1 MEKNIQCILL
11 RDDKVLIGEVQELL
25 MEKSE
30 NLIVKLSNLIG
41 LFLALI
47 PAVKLK
53 SILNPWLTFTN
64 QDEILIRS
72 ADVLTFVEP
81 NGKLV
86 DEYLA
91 AIA

>member
-11 RDDKVLIGEVQELL
+11 RDDKVLIGEVQELFG
-25 MEKSE
+25 EIGEPDCKVIKPYR
-30 NLIVKLSNLIG
+30 IVLDIKTDNETGGYIE
-41 LFLALI
+41 
-47 PAVKLK
+47 
-53 SILNPWLTFTN
+53 PWLTFTN

-81 NGKLV
+81 NGKLI
-86 DEYLA
+86 DEYLE

>member
-11 RDDKVLIGEVQELL
+11 RDDKVLIGEVQELFG
-25 MEKSE
+25 EIGEPDCKVI
-30 NLIVKLSNLIG
+30 NPYRIVLGINTDTDAKERLE
-41 LFLALI
+41 
-47 PAVKLK
+47 
-53 SILNPWLTFTN
+53 PWLTFTN
-64 QDEILIRS
+64 QTEILIRS

-81 NGKLV
+81 NGKLI

>member
-11 RDDKVLIGEVQELL
+11 RDDKVLIGEVQELFGEIGEPDCKIIKPYRIVL
-25 MEKSE
+25 DINTDSE
-30 NLIVKLSNLIG
+30 TREYIE
-41 LFLALI
+41 
-47 PAVKLK
+47 
-53 SILNPWLTFTN
+53 PWLTFTN

>member
-11 RDDKVLIGEVQELL
+11 RNDKILIGEVQELFG
-25 MEKSE
+25 EIGE
-30 NLIVKLSNLIG
+30 PDCRVINPYRIVLGINTDTDAKERIE
-41 LFLALI
+41 
-47 PAVKLK
+47 
-53 SILNPWLTFTN
+53 PWLTFTN
-64 QDEILIRS
+64 QTEILIRS

-81 NGKLV
+81 NSKLI

>member
-11 RDDKVLIGEVQELL
+11 RDNKILIGEVQELFG
-25 MEKSE
+25 EIGEPDCKVI
-30 NLIVKLSNLIG
+30 NPYRIVLGINTDTDARERIE
-41 LFLALI
+41 
-47 PAVKLK
+47 
-53 SILNPWLTFTN
+53 PWLTFTN
-64 QDEILIRS
+64 QTEILIRS

-81 NGKLV
+81 NGKLI

>member
-11 RDDKVLIGEVQELL
+11 KDDKVLIGEVQELFG
-25 MEKSE
+25 EIGEPDCKVI
-30 NLIVKLSNLIG
+30 NPYRIVLGINTDTDAKERLE
-41 LFLALI
+41 
-47 PAVKLK
+47 
-53 SILNPWLTFTN
+53 PWLTFTN
-64 QDEILIRS
+64 QTEILIRS

-81 NGKLV
+81 NGKLI

>member
-11 RDDKVLIGEVQELL
+11 KDDKVLIGEVQELFG
-25 MEKSE
+25 EIGEPDCKVI
-30 NLIVKLSNLIG
+30 NPYRIVLGINTDTDAKERIE
-41 LFLALI
+41 
-47 PAVKLK
+47 
-53 SILNPWLTFTN
+53 PWLTFTN
-64 QDEILIRS
+64 QTEILIRS

-81 NGKLV
+81 NGKLI

>member
-11 RDDKVLIGEVQELL
+11 RDDKVLIGEVQELFG
-25 MEKSE
+25 EIGEPDCKVI
-30 NLIVKLSNLIG
+30 NPYRIVLGINTDTDARERIE
-41 LFLALI
+41 
-47 PAVKLK
+47 
-53 SILNPWLTFTN
+53 PWLTFTN
-64 QDEILIRS
+64 QTEILIRS

>member
-11 RDDKVLIGEVQELL
+11 KDDKVLIGEVQE
-25 MEKSE
+25 MFGEIGEPDCKVI
-30 NLIVKLSNLIG
+30 NPYRIVLGINTDTDAKERLE
-41 LFLALI
+41 
-47 PAVKLK
+47 
-53 SILNPWLTFTN
+53 PWLTFTN
-64 QDEILIRS
+64 QTEILIRS

-81 NGKLV
+81 NGKLI

>member
-11 RDDKVLIGEVQELL
+11 KDDKVLIGEVQELFG
-25 MEKSE
+25 EIGEPDCKVI
-30 NLIVKLSNLIG
+30 NPYRIVLGINTDTDARERIE
-41 LFLALI
+41 
-47 PAVKLK
+47 
-53 SILNPWLTFTN
+53 PWLTFTN
-64 QDEILIRS
+64 QTEILIRS

-81 NGKLV
+81 NGKLI

>member
-11 RDDKVLIGEVQELL
+11 RDDKVLIGEVQE
-25 MEKSE
+25 MFGEIGEPDCKVI
-30 NLIVKLSNLIG
+30 NPYRIVLGINTDTDARERIE
-41 LFLALI
+41 
-47 PAVKLK
+47 
-53 SILNPWLTFTN
+53 PWLTFTN
-64 QDEILIRS
+64 QTEILIRS

-81 NGKLV
+81 NGKLI

>member
-11 RDDKVLIGEVQELL
+11 RDDKVLIGEVQE
-25 MEKSE
+25 MFGEIGEPDCKVI
-30 NLIVKLSNLIG
+30 NPYRIVLGINTDTDAKERLE
-41 LFLALI
+41 
-47 PAVKLK
+47 
-53 SILNPWLTFTN
+53 PWLTFTN
-64 QDEILIRS
+64 QTEILIRS

-81 NGKLV
+81 NGKLI

>member
-11 RDDKVLIGEVQELL
+11 RDDKVLIGEVQELFG
-25 MEKSE
+25 EIGEPDCKVI
-30 NLIVKLSNLIG
+30 NPYRIVLGINTDTDARERIE
-41 LFLALI
+41 
-47 PAVKLK
+47 
-53 SILNPWLTFTN
+53 PWLTFTN
-64 QDEILIRS
+64 QTEILIRS

-81 NGKLV
+81 NGKLI

>member
-11 RDDKVLIGEVQELL
+11 RDDKVLIGEVQELFG
-25 MEKSE
+25 EIGEPDCKV
-30 NLIVKLSNLIG
+30 NNPYRIVLGINTDTDARERIE
-41 LFLALI
+41 
-47 PAVKLK
+47 
-53 SILNPWLTFTN
+53 PWLTFTN
-64 QDEILIRS
+64 QTEILIRS

-81 NGKLV
+81 NGKLI

>member
-11 RDDKVLIGEVQELL
+11 RDDKILIGEVQE
-25 MEKSE
+25 MFGEIGEPDCKVI
-30 NLIVKLSNLIG
+30 NPYRIVLGINTDTDAKERLE
-41 LFLALI
+41 
-47 PAVKLK
+47 
-53 SILNPWLTFTN
+53 PWLTFTN
-64 QDEILIRS
+64 QTEILIRS

-81 NGKLV
+81 NGKLI

>member
-11 RDDKVLIGEVQELL
+11 RDDKVLIGEVQELFG
-25 MEKSE
+25 EIGEPDCKVIKPYR
-30 NLIVKLSNLIG
+30 IVLDIKTDNETGVYIE
-41 LFLALI
+41 
-47 PAVKLK
+47 
-53 SILNPWLTFTN
+53 PWLTFTN

>member
-11 RDDKVLIGEVQELL
+11 RDDKVLIGEVQELFG
-25 MEKSE
+25 EIGEPDCKIIKPYR
-30 NLIVKLSNLIG
+30 IVLGINTDTKTEEYIE
-41 LFLALI
+41 
-47 PAVKLK
+47 
-53 SILNPWLTFTN
+53 PWLTFTN

>member
-11 RDDKVLIGEVQELL
+11 RDDKVLIGEVQELFG
-25 MEKSE
+25 EIGEPDCKII
-30 NLIVKLSNLIG
+30 NPYRIVLGINTDTDARERIE
-41 LFLALI
+41 
-47 PAVKLK
+47 
-53 SILNPWLTFTN
+53 PWLTFTN
-64 QDEILIRS
+64 QTEILIRS

-81 NGKLV
+81 NGKLI

>member
-11 RDDKVLIGEVQELL
+11 RDDKVLIGEVQELFG
-25 MEKSE
+25 EIGEPDCKVIKPYRIVIGINTDSE
-30 NLIVKLSNLIG
+30 TKGYIE
-41 LFLALI
+41 
-47 PAVKLK
+47 
-53 SILNPWLTFTN
+53 PWLTFTN

-81 NGKLV
+81 NGKLI